1 MSSAS
6 CRLLQTSL
14 SGNARIAIVC
24 TISPEARHGT
34 ESVST
39 LKFAQRAS
47 KVVTKAECGVVTDG
61 SGALLANLQ
70 ETIAN
75 LQAQLAKSEAQGAVA
90 VDESALQSEM
100 QARQKA
106 EEEAREQRMKVIQL
120 TDQIAHL
127 QRQILTGAAEASD
140 DPSSHTSHMPRTPS
154 ASSRQYGELGVGVRP
169 AGQRGSHR
177 RLSEL
182 ALRLASPARPSGLPT
197 SSSMRSISSALEA
210 NQPLDDEKIF
220 QLEQQLAAVKTAA
233 QREEQDLRKRLQ
245 ESEENNRKLTEQLT
259 TGLESRK

>member
-1 MSSAS
+1 M
-6 CRLLQTSL
+6 

-75 LQAQLAKSEAQGAVA
+75 LQAQLAKSEAQGALA
-90 VDESALQSEM
+90 VDDGALQSEKE
-100 QARQKA
+100 ARQKA

-127 QRQILTGAAEASD
+127 QRQILTGTAQSNDEV
-140 DPSSHTSHMPRTPS
+140 PHMPRTPS
-154 ASSRQYGELGVGVRP
+154 ITTRHYGDLGTGSRP

-182 ALRLASPARPSGLPT
+182 AFGLASPARPSGLPA
-197 SSSMRSISSALEA
+197 SSSMRSISSALETIHS
-210 NQPLDDEKIF
+210 PDLPSGDERIGR
-220 QLEQQLAAVKTAA
+220 LEEQLASVKTAA
-233 QREEQDLRKRLQ
+233 QQQEQDLRSRLE
-245 ESEENNRKLTEQLT
+245 ESEARNENISCQLT
-259 TGLESRK
+259 ATLNHSR